1 MAMRKDLG
9 RSKALRP
16 TAETLEVRQLL
27 SATVAGT
34 DTAGDHWT
42 LTLLGRGALQVVKQ
56 NDSTGNPGAL
66 NSATEIASITVSGT
80 DPSNSKLIGKV
91 AKAAGSDGRVF
102 FNTLNEIPNRSD
114 LRSGGNGLL
123 AINMPDFW
131 LGYTGMTKASSTAP
145 VAEINIPDG
154 INSLRFGGVDTTQ
167 FFGTDTTLSPSRD
180 NQYDQFLVK
189 LGLPQTTGTSI
200 VINKSISS
208 SQAGVASSTGGT
220 PGAATQKS
228 VVFQTLGRINL
239 FEANEI
245 DGSTT
250 NSTAASGFNGG
261 TIVSSFTDPSAGIT
275 GELGFIRVGGNAT
288 NFSVLTNNTLANFY
302 VGGETSNLAVL
313 SPNGSRNFYFGKG
326 FDTTTI
332 YTHSI
337 ENIYANRGAINSSI
351 VSERLVGN
359 MIVGGDVANTN
370 VLAGYQVPNSPSSS
384 STVSGFQTL
393 ASTVEMNIASLST
406 TAASIQTPRAQA
418 GGQISAFVAGNV
430 TNSVF
435 AASDLPISQIL
446 HSTDQTFGNAQDA
459 LLPLGRITAR
469 IEGAVSNATATPD
482 SPTTAFYAK
491 SVSLTHGP
499 VVPPRIVE
507 PPLPA
512 PATPITLP
520 GIPHVFPAS
529 TSTNSTSNSKRSS
542 GATGSVKGLS
552 VTAATPKPS
561 QVAKASK
568 K

>member
-9 RSKALRP
+9 RMRALRP
-16 TAETLEVRQLL
+16 SAESLEVRQLL
-27 SATVAGT
+27 SATVSGT

-42 LTLLGRGALQVVKQ
+42 LTLQGRGALQVLKQ
-56 NDSTGNPGAL
+56 NDSTGNPGDL
-66 NSATEIASITVSGT
+66 NSATEINSITVSGT

-91 AKAAGSDGRVF
+91 VKAAGSDGRVF
-102 FNTLNEIPNRSD
+102 FNTLNEIPNRSE
-114 LRSGGNGLL
+114 LRASGNGLL

-131 LGYTGMTKASSTAP
+131 LGYTGTTKASSSAP

-154 INSLRFGGVDTTQ
+154 INSLRFGGVDTTR
-167 FFGTDTTLSPSRD
+167 FFGTVATQSPSQD
-180 NQYDQFLVK
+180 NQSDQFLVK

-200 VINKSISS
+200 VIDKSISS
-208 SQAGVASSTGGT
+208 SQAGVASTTGGT
-220 PGAATQKS
+220 TGAATQKS
-228 VVFQTLGRINL
+228 VVFQVSGRINL
-239 FEANEI
+239 FEANAI

-250 NSTAASGFNGG
+250 NTIAASDFNGG
-261 TIVSSFTDPSAGIT
+261 TIVSSFTDPTAGIT

-302 VGGETSNLAVL
+302 VGGETNNLAVL

-337 ENIYANRGAINSSI
+337 ENLYANRDATNSSV
-351 VSERLVGN
+351 VSERSIGN
-359 MIVGGDVANTN
+359 MMIGGDVANTN
-370 VLAGYQVPNSPSSS
+370 VLAGYQVPSSPSTSS
-384 STVSGFQTL
+384 AISGLQAL
-393 ASTVEMNIASLST
+393 ASTVESNIAARST
-406 TAASIQTPRAQA
+406 TAVSIQTPRAQA
-418 GGQISAFVAGNV
+418 GGQITAFVSGNV
-430 TNSVF
+430 TDSVF
-435 AASDLPISQIL
+435 AASDLPISQIQN
-446 HSTDQTFGNAQDA
+446 STDQTFGNAQDA
-459 LLPLGRITAR
+459 LLPLGKITAR
-469 IEGAVSNATATPD
+469 IEGAVSNAKVTPD

-529 TSTNSTSNSKRSS
+529 TSTNTSSNSKKSS

-561 QVAKASK
+561 KVATASK
-568 K
+568 Q